1 MLSRHSNVIMR
12 KVIEYLSLLKLKA
25 SVCNIVDFEILFN
38 IMIKI
43 KIFNVPAFHI
53 MADINFILT
62 LILINGV
69 IGKIFYKRL
78 KRLNGKVLEY
88 LKTFVNLA
96 WMSKQSQRTRK
107 LPIFVNK
114 LDFWLFTGGE
124 GLLSYEGLKRKI
136 RNFGS
141 NKAIFF
147 FAAHYHWYFFC
158 FIELLKQEAASMDN
172 YNQLSL
178 SPF

>member
-1 MLSRHSNVIMR
+1 MR

-96 WMSKQSQRTRK
+96 
-107 LPIFVNK
+107 
-114 LDFWLFTGGE
+114 
-124 GLLSYEGLKRKI
+124 
-136 RNFGS
+136 
-141 NKAIFF
+141 
-147 FAAHYHWYFFC
+147 
-158 FIELLKQEAASMDN
+158 
-172 YNQLSL
+172 
-178 SPF
+178 